1 MGNPRGF
8 IEVKRKEAGNRPVE
22 ERISDYGDVE
32 QTLNTDD
39 RMLQA
44 SRCMD
49 CGVPFC
55 HWGCPV
61 GSRMPEW
68 QDAVYRGD
76 WKEASDILHLTN
88 DFPEFTGRVCP
99 ALCEKSCVLA
109 IQNEAVT
116 IRENEAAVIEK
127 AFDLGYI
134 VPRPPEIRTG
144 KKVAVVGSGPAGLS
158 VAARLNRFGHSV
170 TLFEKENKVGGL
182 LRYGIPDFKLNKNV
196 IDRRIQLLEEEGLVI
211 KTNTLVGKNISAQNL
226 LEKFDA
232 VCLAVGVMQPRDL
245 QIEGR
250 DLEGIHFA
258 MDYLTQQNKVV
269 AGESIPDNE
278 KIFVKGKNVIV
289 LGGGDTGSDCVG
301 TAARQRAKSLIQ
313 IEILPK
319 PPEIRQQDNPWP
331 FWPYILKTTT
341 SHEEGCKRYWSLGT
355 KRFTGLNG
363 MVSRIEAVELD
374 WKKGDKNQLIMTEKT
389 GIIRTFEADMVFLA
403 LGFTR
408 PVYEGLLKQLNMYSD
423 EKGNIKVNDSFETS
437 RSKIFAVGDAVSGPG
452 LVVKAI
458 ASGQQAANHIHRFL
472 LKG

>member
-1 MGNPRGF
+1 MLSNIP
-8 IEVKRKEAGNRPVE
+8 IWQYAINR
-22 ERISDYGDVE
+22 D
-32 QTLNTDD
+32 
-39 RMLQA
+39 
-44 SRCMD
+44 
-49 CGVPFC
+49 
-55 HWGCPV
+55 
-61 GSRMPEW
+61 
-68 QDAVYRGD
+68 D
-76 WKEASDILHLTN
+76 WKEASDILHITN

-109 IQNEAVT
+109 IHNEAVT

-134 VPRPPEIRTG
+134 VPRPPYKRTG
-144 KKVAVVGSGPAGLS
+144 QKVAVVGSGPAGLS
-158 VAARLNRFGHSV
+158 VAARLNRFGHTV
-170 TLFEKENKVGGL
+170 TLFEKEKKVGGL
-182 LRYGIPDFKLNKNV
+182 LRYGIPDFKLNKNI
-196 IDRRIQLLEEEGLVI
+196 IDRRIQLLKEEGLVI

-232 VCLAVGVMQPRDL
+232 VCLAVGVMQPGDL

-258 MDYLTQQNKVV
+258 MDYLTQQNRVV
-269 AGESIPDNE
+269 AGESIPDN
-278 KIFVKGKNVIV
+278 KRIFVKDKNVIV

-301 TAARQRAKSLIQ
+301 TAARQGAKNLIQ

-319 PPEIRQQDNPWP
+319 PHEIRQQDNPWP

-363 MVSRIEAVELD
+363 MVNRIETVELD
-374 WKKGDKNQLIMTEKT
+374 WKKGDNNQLIMTEKS
-389 GIIRTFEADMVFLA
+389 GSIKTFETNMVFLA

-408 PVYEGLLKQLNMYSD
+408 PVYKGLLEQLNMDSD

-437 RSKIFAVGDAVSGPG
+437 RTKIFAVGDAVSGPG

-458 ASGQQAANHIHRFL
+458 ASGQQAANFIHQFL
-472 LKG
+472 LKE

>member
-8 IEVKRKEAGNRPVE
+8 IEVKRKEAGNRPVK

-55 HWGCPV
+55 HWGCPAE
-61 GSRMPEW
+61 SRIPEW

-76 WKEASDILHLTN
+76 WKEASDILHLNN

-99 ALCEKSCVLA
+99 ALCEKACVLA
-109 IQNEAVT
+109 IQDEAVT

-127 AFDLGYI
+127 AFYLGYI
-134 VPRPPEIRTG
+134 VPRPPDKRTG

-158 VAARLNRFGHSV
+158 VAARLNRYGHTV

-196 IDRRIQLLEEEGLVI
+196 IDRRIQLLKEEGLVI
-211 KTNTLVGKNISAQNL
+211 KTNTLVGKNITAQNL

-232 VCLAVGVMQPRDL
+232 VCLAVGVMKPRDL

-250 DLEGIHFA
+250 SLEGIHFA
-258 MDYLTQQNKVV
+258 MDYLTQQNRVV

-278 KIFVKGKNVIV
+278 RIFVKDKNVIV

-301 TAARQRAKSLIQ
+301 TAARQRAKSIIQ

-319 PPEIRQQDNPWP
+319 PPDVRQQDNPWP

-363 MVSRIEAVELD
+363 KVNRIEAVELD
-374 WKKGDKNQLIMTEKT
+374 WNKGDNNQLIKTEKS
-389 GIIRTFEADMVFLA
+389 GSINTFDADMVFLA
-403 LGFTR
+403 LGFTH
-408 PVYEGLLKQLNMYSD
+408 PVYEGLLEQLNMESD
-423 EKGNIKVNDSFETS
+423 TKGNIKVNDSFETN

-458 ASGQQAANHIHRFL
+458 VSGQQAANHIHRVL
-472 LKG
+472 LTG

>member
-32 QTLNTDD
+32 QTLNTED
-39 RMLQA
+39 RKLQA

-55 HWGCPV
+55 HWACPL
-61 GSRMPEW
+61 GSRIPEW

-109 IQNEAVT
+109 IQNETVT

-134 VPRPPEIRTG
+134 VPRPPEKRTG

-158 VAARLNRFGHSV
+158 VAARLNRFGHTV

-182 LRYGIPDFKLNKNV
+182 LRYGIPDFKMSKNV
-196 IDRRIQLLEEEGLVI
+196 IDRRIQLLEKEGLVI
-211 KTNTLVGKNISAQNL
+211 KTNTLVGKKITAQNL
-226 LEKFDA
+226 LEEFDA
-232 VCLAVGVMQPRDL
+232 VCLAVGVTQPRDL

-250 DLEGIHFA
+250 GLKGIYFA
-258 MDYLTQQNKVV
+258 MDYLTQQNRVV

-278 KIFVKGKNVIV
+278 RIFAKGKNVIV

-301 TAARQRAKSLIQ
+301 TAARQGAKSLIQ

-319 PPEIRQQDNPWP
+319 PPDIRQQDNPWP

-363 MVSRIEAVELD
+363 MVNRIEAVELN
-374 WKKGDKNQLIMTEKT
+374 WKKVDNNQLIKTEKS
-389 GIIRTFEADMVFLA
+389 GSIRTFEADMVFLA
-403 LGFTR
+403 LGFLR
-408 PVYEGLLKQLNMYSD
+408 PVYEGLLEQLNMGSD
-423 EKGNIKVNDSFETS
+423 EKGNIKVNNWAETN

-458 ASGQQAANHIHRFL
+458 VSGQQAANHIHQVL
-472 LKG
+472 LKE

>member
-1 MGNPRGF
+1 MGNPKGF
-8 IEVKRKEAGNRPVE
+8 IEVKRKEAGNRPVK
-22 ERISDYGDVE
+22 ERISDYGEVE
-32 QTLNTDD
+32 QTLNTND
-39 RMLQA
+39 RILQA

-61 GSRMPEW
+61 GSLMPEW

-134 VPRPPEIRTG
+134 VPRPPEKRTG

-170 TLFEKENKVGGL
+170 TLFEKENNVGGL
-182 LRYGIPDFKLNKNV
+182 LRYGIPDFKLNKNI

-211 KTNTLVGKNISAQNL
+211 KTNTLVGKEILAQTL

-232 VCLAVGVMQPRDL
+232 VCLAVGVEQPRDL

-250 DLEGIHFA
+250 NLEGIHFA
-258 MDYLTQQNKVV
+258 MDYLTQQNRVI
-269 AGESIPDNE
+269 AGESIPN
-278 KIFVKGKNVIV
+278 KKRIFVKNKNVIV

-301 TAARQRAKSLIQ
+301 TAIRQEAKSIIQ

-331 FWPYILKTTT
+331 FWPNILKTTT

-355 KRFTGLNG
+355 KRFIGLNG
-363 MVSRIEAVELD
+363 MVNRIEADELD
-374 WKKGDKNQLIMTEKT
+374 WKNENKNQLIKTEISGNIKT
-389 GIIRTFEADMVFLA
+389 FNADVVLLA
-403 LGFTR
+403 LGFIG
-408 PVYEGLLKQLNMYSD
+408 PVYEGLLEQLNMEFD
-423 EKGNIKVNDSFETS
+423 EKGNIKVNDSFETNL
-437 RSKIFAVGDAVSGPG
+437 SKIFTVGDAVSGPG

-458 ASGQQAANHIHRFL
+458 ASGQQAANFIHQFL

>member
-22 ERISDYGDVE
+22 ERISDYGEVE
-32 QTLNTDD
+32 QTLNTND
-39 RMLQA
+39 RKLQA
-44 SRCMD
+44 SRCMN

-61 GSRMPEW
+61 GSRIPEW
-68 QDAVYRGD
+68 QDAVYRGN

-109 IQNEAVT
+109 IHNEAVT

-134 VPRPPEIRTG
+134 VPKSPDKRSG

-158 VAARLNRFGHSV
+158 VAARLNHFGHTV
-170 TLFEKENKVGGL
+170 TLFEKENKIGGL
-182 LRYGIPDFKLNKNV
+182 LRYGIPDFKLNKNI
-196 IDRRIQLLEEEGLVI
+196 IDRRIQLLEEEGLII
-211 KTNTLVGKNISAQNL
+211 KTNTLIGKNITAQNL
-226 LEKFDA
+226 LEEFDA
-232 VCLAVGVMQPRDL
+232 VCLAVGARQPRDL

-250 DLEGIHFA
+250 NLKGIHFA
-258 MDYLTQQNKVV
+258 MDYLTQQNRVI

-278 KIFVKGKNVIV
+278 RIFAKDKNVIV

-301 TAARQRAKSLIQ
+301 TAVRQRAKSIIQ

-331 FWPYILKTTT
+331 FWPYILKATT

-363 MVSRIEAVELD
+363 MVNYIEVAELN
-374 WKKGDKNQLIMTEKT
+374 WEKGDDNQLIMTEKS
-389 GIIRTFEADMVFLA
+389 GSIKTFEADMVFLA

-408 PVYEGLLKQLNMYSD
+408 PVYEGLLEQLNMDSNK
-423 EKGNIKVNDSFETS
+423 KGNIKVNDSFETS
-437 RSKIFAVGDAVSGPG
+437 RSKIFAVGDSVSGPS

-458 ASGQQAANHIHRFL
+458 ASGQQAANHIHQFIINE
-472 LKG
+472 